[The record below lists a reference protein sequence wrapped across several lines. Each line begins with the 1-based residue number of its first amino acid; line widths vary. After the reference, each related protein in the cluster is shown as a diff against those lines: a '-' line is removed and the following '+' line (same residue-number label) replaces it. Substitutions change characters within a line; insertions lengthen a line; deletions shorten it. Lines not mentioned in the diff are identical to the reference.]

1 MSQEE
6 KAREPSALLAVG
18 VISSTHGI
26 AGELKVK
33 SYSGEHAH
41 LLGLREAL
49 LRKGDVERTVTF
61 EWVRR
66 QDPGVIVKVEGL
78 ETPEKARALVGWEI
92 WVARSSADPLG
103 SNEYYAADLC
113 RCLIFVRDTLRDHP
127 MLVNPVLRDVARRI
141 ARGFDRDIVPDP
153 AFRVIQVALT
163 KAKPVLRPEVDMTAA
178 SLSLLGLIVIYLM
191 EECYLPSAEIAKGD
205 QLFAA
210 ALRPMILWKPD
221 A

>member
-92 WVARSSADPLG
+92 WVARSSAAPLG
-103 SNEYYAADLC
+103 SHEYYAADLC
-113 RCLIFVRDTLRDHP
+113 RCRLWFGEEEVGTVRSVWEGGPAQLLEVVGKAGRTFLVPFSDHFIGDVD
-127 MLVNPVLRDVARRI
+127 LVNGKI
-141 ARGFDRDIVPDP
+141 
-153 AFRVIQVALT
+153 
-163 KAKPVLRPEVDMTAA
+163 
-178 SLSLLGLIVIYLM
+178 SLK
-191 EECYLPSAEIAKGD
+191 EDEII
-205 QLFAA
+205 
-210 ALRPMILWKPD
+210 R
-221 A
+221 